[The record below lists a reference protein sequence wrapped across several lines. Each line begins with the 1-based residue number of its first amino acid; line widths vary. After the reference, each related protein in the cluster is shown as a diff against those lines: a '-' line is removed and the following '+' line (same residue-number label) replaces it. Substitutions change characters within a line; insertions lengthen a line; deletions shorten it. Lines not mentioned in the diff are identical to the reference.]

1 MATLQRYFP
10 GNVNPDH
17 YSPPIV
23 GVDYMPT
30 MAELLDLDTVVS
42 RKSSSTQVLFKFEN
56 GIQAKIIGT
65 GLKFDKDG
73 NATAGQVTE
82 VQVLTASSKLIE
94 KISGFKVA
102 ATSFQPI
109 LDGGAWSMQQWL
121 LRGNDKLNGG
131 AGGDNLYGY
140 AGNDVF
146 KGGGGDDLFIGG
158 AGKDTYDGGAGWD
171 QLSFD
176 DSFLTKAAKKG
187 VSVDAAA
194 HKATD
199 SYGNVETFSSI
210 ESFRGTKFADTL
222 KGSSAN
228 EQFMGL
234 AGADKIDGGGGVDEV
249 RYHRDVNRGGKN
261 GVTVDLTKGYAI
273 DGFKTKDTL
282 TSIESAR
289 GTDFADKLI
298 GNSAANSFRG
308 HGGKDQIYGKLGN
321 DKLEGGGGKDAFYF
335 DTKLNG
341 SSNVDTI
348 VDFDVTNDTMYLAK
362 AIFTKISGI
371 GSMSSGQFYASTS
384 GKAHDANDRV
394 LYNKQTG
401 DLFYDSDGN
410 GKGAAVRFAS
420 ADDGLKITSADF
432 FLY

>member
-23 GVDYMPT
+23 GTDYMPS
-30 MAELLDLDTVVS
+30 MAEFLDFEAVVS
-42 RKSSSTQVLFKFEN
+42 RSSSSTRVLFKFEN

-65 GLKFDKDG
+65 GLKFDSNGD
-73 NATAGQVTE
+73 AIAGEVTE
-82 VQVLTASSKLIE
+82 VQVLTATGKLIE
-94 KISGFKVA
+94 KISGFAVA
-102 ATSFQPI
+102 AKTFQTY
-109 LDGGAWSMQQWL
+109 LDDSWSMQQWL

-131 AGGDNLYGY
+131 DGGDDLYGY
-140 AGNDVF
+140 AGNDVL
-146 KGGGGDDLFIGG
+146 KGGAGDDFFVGG
-158 AGKDTYDGGAGWD
+158 EGKDTYDGGAGWD

-176 DSFLTKAAKKG
+176 DSFLSKAAKKG
-187 VSVDAAA
+187 VTIDATA

-199 SYGNVETFSSI
+199 PYGNVESFSSI
-210 ESFRGTKFADTL
+210 ESFRGTKFVDTL
-222 KGSSAN
+222 KGSTAD

-234 AGADKIDGGGGVDEV
+234 AGADKIDGGGGFDEV

-282 TSIESAR
+282 TSIEAAR

-298 GNSAANSFRG
+298 GNSVKNSLRG
-308 HGGKDQIYGKLGN
+308 DGGKDQIYGKLGN
-321 DKLEGGGGKDAFYF
+321 DKLQGGGGKDAFFF

-348 VDFDVTNDTMYLAK
+348 TDFSVTDDTVYLAK
-362 AIFTKISGI
+362 AIFTKIAGT
-371 GSMSSGQFYASTS
+371 GAMSSDQFYASTS
-384 GKAHDANDRV
+384 GKAHDADDRIT
-394 LYNKQTG
+394 YNKQTG
-401 DLFYDSDGN
+401 DLFYDSDGA
-410 GKGAAVRFAS
+410 GKAAAVRFAIVE
-420 ADDGLKITSADF
+420 DGLKLTSTDF

>member
-1 MATLQRYFP
+1 MATLQRYYP

-23 GVDYMPT
+23 GFDYMPT
-30 MAELLDLDTVVS
+30 TADLLDFDAVTS

-73 NATAGQVTE
+73 NAIAGRFTE
-82 VQVLTASSKLIE
+82 MQVLTANNKLIE
-94 KISGFKVA
+94 KISGFDVA
-102 ATSFQPI
+102 ATSFQSA
-109 LDGGAWSMQQWL
+109 LNNDSWSLQHWL
-121 LRGNDKLNGG
+121 LRGNDKLSGG
-131 AGGDNLYGY
+131 AGDDDLYGY
-140 AGNDVF
+140 AGNDVL
-146 KGGGGDDLFIGG
+146 KGGAGDDFFIGG
-158 AGKDTYDGGAGWD
+158 EGKDSYDGGAGWD

-176 DSFLTKAAKKG
+176 DSFLSKAAKKG
-187 VSVDAAA
+187 VSFDATA

-199 SYGNVETFSSI
+199 PYGNVETFSSI
-210 ESFRGTKFADTL
+210 ESFRGTKFVDTF

-273 DGFKTKDTL
+273 DGFKAKDTL
-282 TSIESAR
+282 TGIESAR

-298 GNSAANSFRG
+298 GSSAANALRG
-308 HGGKDQIYGKLGN
+308 DGGKDQLYGKLGN
-321 DKLEGGGGKDAFYF
+321 DKLQGGGGKDAFYF
-335 DTKLNG
+335 DTKLSG

-348 VDFDVTNDTMYLAK
+348 TDFNATDDTAYLAK
-362 AIFTKISGI
+362 AIFSKIAGT
-371 GSMSSGQFYASTS
+371 GTMSSAQFYASTS
-384 GKAHDANDRV
+384 GKAHDANDRII
-394 LYNKQTG
+394 YNKQTG

-410 GKGAAVRFAS
+410 GKGAAVRFA
-420 ADDGLKITSADF
+420 AVEDGLKLASADF
-432 FLY
+432 FLF